1 MLEAQRMARE
11 KEFDRDEVLH
21 KAMEVFWSRGYEGA
35 SIQDLVNHMG
45 INRQSIYDTFG
56 DKHALFLQALDR
68 YREIQSRKV
77 FEVLERPGLVKRNL
91 RQLFEETVQ
100 RALSD
105 EGRRGC
111 FVGNSM
117 SELAG
122 RCKETA
128 KRTCNS
134 VASAERMFQRAVER
148 GKQQGEFTRV
158 RDPRAVGRFLYSSLQ
173 GLFLIAK
180 ATRDRKLLN
189 DVVKVTLSVLD

>member
-1 MLEAQRMARE
+1 MARQ

-21 KAMEVFWSRGYEGA
+21 KAMEVFWTRGYEGA
-35 SIQDLVNHMG
+35 SIQDLVKHMG
-45 INRQSIYDTFG
+45 INRQSMYDTFG
-56 DKHALFLQALDR
+56 DKHSLFLEALDR

-77 FEVLERPGLVKRNL
+77 FDVLERPGSMKKNL
-91 RQLFEETVQ
+91 RQLFEEVVA
-100 RALSD
+100 RSLSA

-128 KRTCNS
+128 TRTCNS
-134 VASAERMFQRAVER
+134 VASAEKMFQKALQRGKEQGELRRVSDTRAV
-148 GKQQGEFTRV
+148 
-158 RDPRAVGRFLYSSLQ
+158 ARFLYSNLQ
-173 GLFLIAK
+173 GLLLMAK

>member
-1 MLEAQRMARE
+1 MARQ

-21 KAMEVFWSRGYEGA
+21 KAMEVFWTRGYEGA
-35 SIQDLVNHMG
+35 SIQDLVKHMG
-45 INRQSIYDTFG
+45 INRQSMYDTFG
-56 DKHALFLQALDR
+56 DKHSLFLEALDR
-68 YREIQSRKV
+68 YREIQSRKL
-77 FEVLERPGLVKRNL
+77 FEVLERPGSMKRNL
-91 RQLFEETVQ
+91 RQLFEEAVA
-100 RALSD
+100 RSLSA

-128 KRTCNS
+128 TRTCNS
-134 VASAERMFQRAVER
+134 VASAEKMFQKALQRGKEQGELRRVSDTRAV
-148 GKQQGEFTRV
+148 
-158 RDPRAVGRFLYSSLQ
+158 ARFLYSNLQ
-173 GLFLIAK
+173 GLLLMAK

>member
-1 MLEAQRMARE
+1 MARQ

-21 KAMEVFWSRGYEGA
+21 KAMEVFWTRGYEGA
-35 SIQDLVNHMG
+35 SIQDLVKHMG
-45 INRQSIYDTFG
+45 INRQSMYDTFG
-56 DKHALFLQALDR
+56 DKHSLFLEALDR

-77 FEVLERPGLVKRNL
+77 FEVLERPGSMKKNL
-91 RQLFEETVQ
+91 RQLFEEAVA
-100 RALSD
+100 RSLSA

-128 KRTCNS
+128 TRTCNS
-134 VASAERMFQRAVER
+134 VASAEKTFQKALQRGKEQGELRRVSDTRAV
-148 GKQQGEFTRV
+148 
-158 RDPRAVGRFLYSSLQ
+158 ARFLYSNLQ
-173 GLFLIAK
+173 GLLLMAK

>member
-1 MLEAQRMARE
+1 MARQ
-11 KEFDRDEVLH
+11 KEFNRDEVLH
-21 KAMEVFWSRGYEGA
+21 KAMEVFWTRGYGGA
-35 SIQDLVNHMG
+35 SIQDLVKHME

-56 DKHALFLQALDR
+56 DKHSLFLEALDR

-77 FEVLERPGLVKRNL
+77 FEVLERPGSMKRNL
-91 RQLFEETVQ
+91 RQLFEEAVA
-100 RALSD
+100 RSLSA

-128 KRTCNS
+128 TRTCNS
-134 VASAERMFQRAVER
+134 VASAEKMFQKALQKGKEQGELRRVSDTRAV
-148 GKQQGEFTRV
+148 
-158 RDPRAVGRFLYSSLQ
+158 ARFLYSNLQ
-173 GLFLIAK
+173 GLLLMAK

>member
-1 MLEAQRMARE
+1 MARQ

-21 KAMEVFWSRGYEGA
+21 KAMEVFWARGYEA
-35 SIQDLVNHMG
+35 TSIQSLVKQMG

-56 DKHALFLQALDR
+56 DKHSLFLQSLDR

-77 FEVLERPGLVKRNL
+77 FDVLERPGSVKKNL
-91 RQLFEETVQ
+91 RQLFEEVVA
-100 RALSD
+100 RALSA

-122 RCKETA
+122 RCKATA
-128 KRTCNS
+128 DRTCSS
-134 VASAERMFQRAVER
+134 VTLAEKIIRRALER
-148 GKQQGEFTRV
+148 GREQGELSRV
-158 RDPRAVGRFLYSSLQ
+158 RDTRAVARFLYCNLQ
-173 GLFLIAK
+173 GLLLLAK
-180 ATRDRKLLN
+180 ATRDRKLLS

>member
-1 MLEAQRMARE
+1 MARQ
-11 KEFDRDEVLH
+11 KEFNRDEVLH
-21 KAMEVFWSRGYEGA
+21 KAMEVFWTRGYEGT
-35 SIQDLVNHMG
+35 SIQDLVEHMG

-56 DKHALFLQALDR
+56 DKHSLFLQALDR

-77 FEVLERPGLVKRNL
+77 FEVLERPGSMKKNL
-91 RQLFEETVQ
+91 RRLFEETVA
-100 RALSD
+100 RALSA

-128 KRTCNS
+128 TRTCNS
-134 VASAERMFQRAVER
+134 VASAEKMFQRALQK
-148 GKQQGEFTRV
+148 GKEQGELRRV
-158 RDPRAVGRFLYSSLQ
+158 RDTRAVARFLYSSLQ
-173 GLFLIAK
+173 GLLLMAK